1 MLYLLVAGLALT
13 YAQEPKRCISP
24 ATWEARVLRVDPS
37 KAFDSLGKFS
47 YDAPNMRTRFIE
59 EVDESQERSFYDE
72 LFLFKEKIGYR
83 FNIREKTCVRFNL
96 TEPFRAI
103 EVPPEARSF
112 GSLYI
117 GSSAAEGA
125 GVLVDVWGGQTE
137 RGRYSG
143 SWTSVGCIPVNDA
156 YVSTQTGVA
165 IASFFDVTGGISDP
179 NIFIPPA
186 ECQQRA

>member
-1 MLYLLVAGLALT
+1 M
-13 YAQEPKRCISP
+13 
-24 ATWEARVLRVDPS
+24 DPS
-37 KAFDSLGKFS
+37 KTFDSLGKFS

-59 EVDESQERSFYDE
+59 EVDESQQRSFYDE
-72 LFLFKEKIGYR
+72 LFLFREVSYRHYCLHIHVTITCLHCNSNQSLCSNSLQKIGYR
-83 FNIREKTCVRFNL
+83 LNIRERTCERFNL

-137 RGRYSG
+137 RGEVQVPLNLGLSASYLFLF
-143 SWTSVGCIPVNDA
+143 GC
-156 YVSTQTGVA
+156 
-165 IASFFDVTGGISDP
+165 F
-179 NIFIPPA
+179 
-186 ECQQRA
+186 